1 MALAKNGDTVKVHYT
16 GRFEDGTVFD
26 TSADSEPLQFTLGA
40 RHVIPGFER
49 AVVGMQTGESKT
61 VRIAP
66 DQGYG
71 SHQADLVF
79 QVGRETLPEELDP
92 EIGQHL
98 ELQQPN
104 GERVMLTITEV
115 SESTITLDANHPL
128 AGKELTFNVELVEIV
143 SPLA

>member
-26 TSADSEPLQFTLGA
+26 TSADSEPLQFTLGEQ
-40 RHVIPGFER
+40 HVIPGFER

-61 VRIAP
+61 VHIP
-66 DQGYG
+66 PNQGYG

-79 QVGRETLPEELDP
+79 QLGRETLPDELDP

-98 ELQQPN
+98 ELQQPD

-128 AGKELTFNVELVEIV
+128 AGKELTFNLELVEIV